1 MSRKTY
7 AALSETQRSVKV
19 GDTVALNGGETV
31 VNDVIRLSDKGRW
44 WVGQLTAGDW
54 LGARS
59 QSLIKFNSEDVTD
72 VLDSPLA
79 TPAEEEVEV
88 TDEMSE
94 EDLIA
99 DADELDDCGPNDWE
113 G

>member
-1 MSRKTY
+1 
-7 AALSETQRSVKV
+7 LSVP
-19 GDTVALNGGETV
+19 
-31 VNDVIRLSDKGRW
+31 I
-44 WVGQLTAGDW
+44 
-54 LGARS
+54 
-59 QSLIKFNSEDVTD
+59 
-72 VLDSPLA
+72 
-79 TPAEEEVEV
+79 EEEVEV